1 MSLHVSSRLFM
12 SLFMSLHVSSCLRVS
27 LLLQGENED
36 LGRRLEDL
44 EEALALREKELA
56 EVKDSLDNEVAITVQ
71 LKGDLRTSEVDRTR

>member
-1 MSLHVSSRLFM
+1 MSP
-12 SLFMSLHVSSCLRVS
+12 LFMSLHVSSCLRVS